1 MNKYQ
6 FKIKNYI
13 RNYIKKYFFKSYAL
27 NININYIRNYI
38 KKYFFKHYSFNININ
53 YIKNNP
59 FLSTISSI
67 IFIFI
72 LLLYFTIPA
81 YYNYENFD
89 NEINK
94 KISKDFKLDLKN
106 IKGIKYLILPAPH
119 FLIEECDL
127 YFLNNPEKILL
138 KAKKLKINVYS
149 KNLYK
154 KEKIELKNI
163 VLNKVDLDIEY
174 VDLKNFYNHIKNNIT
189 KPIYINNSNLFFKDK
204 NKKIISI
211 SKMKNF
217 DYFFDFKKKSKKL
230 NISGNLFGSN
240 FTFNWEKN
248 FLNPYISKSNIKF
261 KNPKINIL
269 NKFDRQIPD
278 YIDAQTNINF
288 LKNSIDLNY
297 KFNKEIIEFYNVN
310 NNNFYSSKIKGN
322 INLKPF
328 FFDLDVQLSNIKIS
342 TIFNFIFL
350 NLDKTNQISNIN
362 FNGNLKIHLDSINN
376 RLFDNLVL
384 KIKFFE
390 EKINLDETTLDIK
403 KIGKINF
410 SNPYIYEKNQRLF
423 IKSKIKF
430 KINNQEE
437 FYKRFQ
443 VNKKNRIDLNE
454 IYFEAEYNVDD
465 NNFYLSG
472 INPNKNTDQEVN
484 FYEIKNIQQLSYM
497 ISSEFNKLNLE

>member
-1 MNKYQ
+1 M
-6 FKIKNYI
+6 
-13 RNYIKKYFFKSYAL
+13 
-27 NININYIRNYI
+27 
-38 KKYFFKHYSFNININ
+38 
-53 YIKNNP
+53 
-59 FLSTISSI
+59 
-67 IFIFI
+67 
-72 LLLYFTIPA
+72 
-81 YYNYENFD
+81 
-89 NEINK
+89 
-94 KISKDFKLDLKN
+94 
-106 IKGIKYLILPAPH
+106 
-119 FLIEECDL
+119 
-127 YFLNNPEKILL
+127 
-138 KAKKLKINVYS
+138 
-149 KNLYK
+149 
-154 KEKIELKNI
+154 
-163 VLNKVDLDIEY
+163 
-174 VDLKNFYNHIKNNIT
+174 
-189 KPIYINNSNLFFKDK
+189 
-204 NKKIISI
+204 
-211 SKMKNF
+211 
-217 DYFFDFKKKSKKL
+217 
-230 NISGNLFGSN
+230 
-240 FTFNWEKN
+240 
-248 FLNPYISKSNIKF
+248 
-261 KNPKINIL
+261 
-269 NKFDRQIPD
+269 
-278 YIDAQTNINF
+278 
-288 LKNSIDLNY
+288 
-297 KFNKEIIEFYNVN
+297 N

-376 RLFDNLVL
+376 RLFDSLVL

-454 IYFEAEYNVDD
+454 IYFEAQYNVDD

-484 FYEIKNIQQLSYM
+484 FYGIKNIQQLSYM